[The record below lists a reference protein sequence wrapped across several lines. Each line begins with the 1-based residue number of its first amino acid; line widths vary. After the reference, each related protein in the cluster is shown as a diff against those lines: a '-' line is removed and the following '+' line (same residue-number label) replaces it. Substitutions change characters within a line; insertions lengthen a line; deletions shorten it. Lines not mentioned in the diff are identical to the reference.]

1 MRGWVGGGDEHNSLG
16 EIDDMGR
23 WIGGGSAGELHE
35 VNDEEGNAEFVSIT
49 DVSEVERDANVN
61 TFSTNLT

>member
-1 MRGWVGGGDEHNSLG
+1 MD
-16 EIDDMGR
+16 R
-23 WIGGGSAGELHE
+23 WGQCWGNARELHE

-49 DVSEVERDANVN
+49 DVSEVERDVNVN